1 MARKSDG
8 DLQLPTPWLE
18 VTAPW
23 KDDHQKSVLAWLPIP
38 SLRHWKPDLV
48 PEENHAPNPW
58 WHFKSRGHRS
68 ACPVLWW
75 PSSIAWMT
83 HHRISS
89 TALWRPARMWLSFF
103 PWYTQSLHWNPNR
116 PSSDASIN
124 RSPMWSLRNPCLAGD
139 VRLLKAGHL
148 HIQGMGWQESCD
160 FSANTPEQW
169 SGTDFMRQPPR
180 PTQILFWIEWSSPA
194 IMSENITLCPFVFLS
209 FSPDGL
215 CCRHLARPQSC
226 SPTAGTNLFLAS
238 SWRMKV
244 THVTLL
250 KQIIQPSLPLKSY
263 PSFKAHLTSS
273 LFLDYPNWWWAVEM
287 SLIPTCLW
295 VWSVLSCF
303 SLHADSHGV
312 SNVHAPFWKALGKK
326 IPWMGPWYHDAM
338 QAVTVISEQGMK
350 GPWASS
356 QKTACLS
363 AVSKKLC
370 CIWSP
375 SGVFSGILLASLL
388 INWPIKKRDTHRWR
402 YTGSIRRYMR

>member
-209 FSPDGL
+209 FSPDGP

-226 SPTAGTNLFLAS
+226 SPTAGTNLSCFLLKNEGDPCHPPKTDHSAIAAFEILPILQSPSDKLPLPRLSQLVMS
-238 SWRMKV
+238 SWDESDPHMPV
-244 THVTLL
+244 GLVC
-250 KQIIQPSLPLKSY
+250 
-263 PSFKAHLTSS
+263 SF
-273 LFLDYPNWWWAVEM
+273 M
-287 SLIPTCLW
+287 
-295 VWSVLSCF
+295 
-303 SLHADSHGV
+303 
-312 SNVHAPFWKALGKK
+312 
-326 IPWMGPWYHDAM
+326 
-338 QAVTVISEQGMK
+338 
-350 GPWASS
+350 
-356 QKTACLS
+356 
-363 AVSKKLC
+363 
-370 CIWSP
+370 
-375 SGVFSGILLASLL
+375 LL
-388 INWPIKKRDTHRWR
+388 IACWLPW
-402 YTGSIRRYMR
+402 S